1 MIVLYVFALFVY
13 SPTKTIEHSHDLDV
27 RCEGDVAHMAQLGM
41 GGRCVVEPGVGVSVR
56 GQG

>member
-13 SPTKTIEHSHDLDV
+13 STTKTIEQSHDPDTS
-27 RCEGDVAHMAQLGM
+27 CEGDVAHIAQLGM
-41 GGRCVVEPGVGVSVR
+41 GGRCVVEVGVGASVR